1 MKAARLYAMGVVCA
15 LAGVWALVTVAGC
28 ANEQGA
34 KGHELYGH
42 YCSHCHGESGKQ
54 NEGFNWSSM
63 PDPKPKDLTNKSEMS
78 TLKDEDIFNTISRDM
93 KDTSEEGG
101 DEIGDDDFAVPTM
114 PTFKYT
120 LSEEEIWAIV
130 GYVRGLHGGK
140 MEFKV
145 EERKKQLETALQTAK
160 TNLEQATKAYEAAEK
175 QASEEAEKKS
185 EALKKDV
192 EPDESSYADEL
203 AAMSKAKKELDTA
216 QAAMTNLVTRP
227 GKGTSVPRPDLTIKP
242 DQLAKTVA
250 YGQRLYENKYGCNG
264 CHSIGPDGGKVG
276 PALDRA
282 GFRLNGTWVYRW
294 LRNPQAMNAET
305 RMPALGLS
313 DADAKAVTLY
323 LTTLKGENAD
333 DAAEA
338 PAAAV
343 AEATEEKKPA
353 EKKPAEKK
361 PAEKKK

>member
-1 MKAARLYAMGVVCA
+1 MVGAVAGLGA
-15 LAGVWALVTVAGC
+15 LIAVAGC
-28 ANEQGA
+28 ANEQQQ

-78 TLKDEDIFNTISRDM
+78 TFKDEDIFNTISRDM

-145 EERKKQLETALQTAK
+145 EERKKQLETALQTGK

-203 AAMSKAKKELDTA
+203 AAMVKAKKELDVA

-227 GKGTSVPRPDLTIKP
+227 GKGTSVPRPDLTMKP

-294 LRNPQAMNAET
+294 LINPQAMNAET

-323 LTTLKGENAD
+323 LTTLKSMTTEEDTQKAAAAA
-333 DAAEA
+333 AAEK
-338 PAAAV
+338 AAAK
-343 AEATEEKKPA
+343 AKEEKA
-353 EKKPAEKK
+353 KK
-361 PAEKKK
+361 